1 MWWRA
6 AGRRG
11 CSCTRRSHGHRGCGM
26 CTELRCSDM
35 RVGRAALGLRVGAV
49 VEGRAAARPGGRAS
63 SRGACDCVFVL
74 WPPIGHYGSLCC
86 ATRLRVIKNKL
97 HSRTVRRSTP
107 YACCE
112 RPKKQRSAASGRPGA
127 RRVAAARDPPSNLR
141 SKFAQNGLDADS
153 LREVRFLCRH
163 RISPNFKGS
172 SSRTPEAEK
181 SVHAGLPEDPASPLA
196 PIAIA

>member
-11 CSCTRRSHGHRGCGM
+11 CSCTRRLRGHRGCGM

-49 VEGRAAARPGGRAS
+49 VEGRGAARPGGRAS
-63 SRGACDCVFVL
+63 SRGACDCVFVP

-97 HSRTVRRSTP
+97 HSRIVRRGTP
-107 YACCE
+107 YARCE

-127 RRVAAARDPPSNLR
+127 RRAAAARGSAWQPAQQIRTERTRCRFSSR
-141 SKFAQNGLDADS
+141 SS
-153 LREVRFLCRH
+153 
-163 RISPNFKGS
+163 ISVS
-172 SSRTPEAEK
+172 SSHFARF
-181 SVHAGLPEDPASPLA
+181 
-196 PIAIA
+196 